1 MGERLLRDD
10 DNEEDNNLND
20 YRFDFEVINNSSD
33 ATTYLVFKDNLKI
46 HLLKM
51 NNAKEKPIII
61 SISLSEGYIT

>member
-1 MGERLLRDD
+1 MGEKLLRNDSS
-10 DNEEDNNLND
+10 EDINLND
-20 YRFDFEVINNSSD
+20 YRFDFELVNNLSD
-33 ATTYLVFKDNLKI
+33 GTTYLVFKDNLKI